1 MKPIP
6 KYLLLLLLP
15 FSITANANA
24 QTFFESV
31 GGQTS
36 IYLPL
41 GGLARLNTTASSL
54 KIGYYYNRS
63 DKDIVFGIDA
73 SGQSNNGFTPLVT
86 SKKLSPEANINVNL
100 GFKNISTN
108 DSNLSGYDYL
118 NIRVGIGTAQYRLI
132 DVEAPFEQQISA
144 ESFTNVN
151 VGVSYNYLHNGN
163 MIFGTFAGYDRTS
176 NIFSLSRITVK
187 QSTPI
192 GASNGTERRAESEF
206 TAWQGQLKPV
216 DQFSFYL
223 DYVFIPD
230 VLSNRV
236 AFSAYS
242 RSFFNDIVN
251 TTNGG
256 FGIYLNRAENP
267 LKIVGGLI
275 YEFSDLFNAR
285 NSDTSLGDRGTLG
298 IVAGYN
304 F

>member
-86 SKKLSPEANINVNL
+86 NKKLSPEANINVNL

-108 DSNLSGYDYL
+108 S
-118 NIRVGIGTAQYRLI
+118 
-132 DVEAPFEQQISA
+132 
-144 ESFTNVN
+144 
-151 VGVSYNYLHNGN
+151 
-163 MIFGTFAGYDRTS
+163 
-176 NIFSLSRITVK
+176 
-187 QSTPI
+187 
-192 GASNGTERRAESEF
+192 
-206 TAWQGQLKPV
+206 
-216 DQFSFYL
+216 
-223 DYVFIPD
+223 
-230 VLSNRV
+230 
-236 AFSAYS
+236 
-242 RSFFNDIVN
+242 
-251 TTNGG
+251 
-256 FGIYLNRAENP
+256 
-267 LKIVGGLI
+267 
-275 YEFSDLFNAR
+275 
-285 NSDTSLGDRGTLG
+285 
-298 IVAGYN
+298 
-304 F
+304 